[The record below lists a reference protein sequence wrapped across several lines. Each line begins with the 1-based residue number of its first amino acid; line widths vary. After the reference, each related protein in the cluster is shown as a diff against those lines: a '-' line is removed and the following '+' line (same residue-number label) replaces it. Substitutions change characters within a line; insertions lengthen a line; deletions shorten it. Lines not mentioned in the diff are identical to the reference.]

1 MYANKY
7 PNNKHVHMSR
17 IEGGCADK
25 IVACQFFE
33 ARRKKTTLP

>member
-1 MYANKY
+1 
-7 PNNKHVHMSR
+7 MSK
-17 IEGGCADK
+17 IEGGCTDK

>member
-25 IVACQFFE
+25 IVECQIFWSKE
-33 ARRKKTTLP
+33 KYI